1 MLFSRTRFG
10 SLALLLALFLGFLVP
25 SQSAQAASYSYNVDC
40 NFAYGSNVNTD
51 IFVTLQAGDTVTFTN
66 VTTSGNGFCDNQYT
80 VATLSSYFSS
90 FPTSPFGQTRTF
102 VVKSNPSAIT
112 NGRIAIY
119 TSNINMGS
127 SHGRQFYFT
136 IAAAPAS
143 YSVTF
148 NANGGTGSMNAQ
160 TASSS
165 TALTSNAFTRSGYS
179 FAGWNTAANGSGT
192 AYSNG
197 AIYSFGANVT
207 LFAQW
212 TLLPKTV
219 TFDANGGS
227 GSMSTQSAS
236 SATALTA
243 NAFTRSGFTFS
254 GWNTAANGSGTAY
267 ANSASYSFAADVT
280 LFAQWALVPKTVTF
294 NANGGSGSMSTQSAS
309 STTATTTNAFTRSGF
324 TFSGWNTAA
333 NGSGTAYANGASYPF
348 AADVT
353 LFAQWTSNSKTVT
366 FDANGGSGSMSTQ
379 SASSATAITA
389 NAFTRSG
396 FTFSGWNT
404 AANGSGSAFADLAS
418 FNFATDLTLFAQWSP
433 IQGGMQQQVVQP
445 PAVVPAI
452 ESIRISTAAGQTCE
466 VTIQSSNFSQTPV
479 LRIGEVSLK
488 HSDDGKGLLRFQ
500 LPQGLSGIHNL
511 TLRTADGSYSFDG
524 RIKVP
529 NDCNAAAQLVTSVS
543 GFSPGSAKLTQGMKQ
558 RIQRIL
564 AARPQLTSVS
574 CTGFT
579 SGPTRLSVDNSL
591 ALNRATAVCGYV
603 KQISGGV
610 ISTSLKT
617 GVDLRV
623 SVDARRVELILAAGQ
638 R

>member
-1 MLFSRTRFG
+1 MST
-10 SLALLLALFLGFLVP
+10 
-25 SQSAQAASYSYNVDC
+25 QSA
-40 NFAYGSNVNTD
+40 
-51 IFVTLQAGDTVTFTN
+51 
-66 VTTSGNGFCDNQYT
+66 
-80 VATLSSYFSS
+80 SS
-90 FPTSPFGQTRTF
+90 
-102 VVKSNPSAIT
+102 A
-112 NGRIAIY
+112 
-119 TSNINMGS
+119 
-127 SHGRQFYFT
+127 
-136 IAAAPAS
+136 
-143 YSVTF
+143 
-148 NANGGTGSMNAQ
+148 
-160 TASSS
+160 
-165 TALTSNAFTRSGYS
+165 TALTANAFTRSGFS
-179 FAGWNTAANGSGT
+179 FSGWNTAANGSGT
-192 AYSNG
+192 AY
-197 AIYSFGANVT
+197 ANSASYPFAADVT

-212 TLLPKTV
+212 ASVPKIV

-236 SATALTA
+236 SATAI
-243 NAFTRSGFTFS
+243 
-254 GWNTAANGSGTAY
+254 
-267 ANSASYSFAADVT
+267 
-280 LFAQWALVPKTVTF
+280 
-294 NANGGSGSMSTQSAS
+294 
-309 STTATTTNAFTRSGF
+309 TTNAFTRSGF
-324 TFSGWNTAA
+324 SFSGWNTAA

-348 AADVT
+348 AADV
-353 LFAQWTSNSKTVT
+353 
-366 FDANGGSGSMSTQ
+366 
-379 SASSATAITA
+379 
-389 NAFTRSG
+389 
-396 FTFSGWNT
+396 
-404 AANGSGSAFADLAS
+404 
-418 FNFATDLTLFAQWSP
+418 TLFAQWSP

-452 ESIRISTAAGQTCE
+452 ESIRISTATGQTCE

-479 LRIGEVSLK
+479 LKIGEVSLK

-558 RIQRIL
+558 RIQQFL

-579 SGPTRLSVDNSL
+579 SGPTRLSLDNRL

-610 ISTSLKT
+610 ISTSHKT

-623 SVDARRVELILAAGQ
+623 SVEARRVELILAAGQ